1 MKKIKITL
9 VKGLS
14 GRKPRQIKTV
24 KALGLGKRGS
34 SVVKEAT
41 DSIRGMVAKI
51 NHLVTVEEVK

>member
-9 VKGLS
+9 AKGLS
-14 GRKPRQIKTV
+14 GRKPRQIRTI